1 MKFAIITHVSH
12 IKEQN
17 SFYAYAPY
25 VKEMNVWLNYVDE
38 VIIVAPLIEEV
49 KTEIDSA
56 YTSNAI
62 TFKTVPQFNLLTAKA
77 TIRTLL
83 SIPKIVITIYQA
95 MKAADHIHLRCPGNM
110 GLLGCLVQLLFPIK
124 PKTAKY
130 AGNWDP
136 KAKQPWSYKVQKW
149 ILSNT
154 LLTRNIKV
162 LVYGEWENSTAN
174 IKPFFTASYFKNQI
188 TDTKPRSLNGTL
200 SFLFVGTLSNGKQPE
215 YAVKLIEALNQKGY
229 EVQLTLYG
237 EGVERTYL
245 EEYVKDH
252 KLEHI
257 VFFMGNQN
265 QEVVKQAYLANHF
278 VILPSL
284 SEGWP
289 KVIAEGMFWGCLPM
303 ASKVSCV
310 PNMID
315 HGNRGL
321 LLEMK
326 LEKDVKQIMDLVND
340 EKQYDLKVEKA
351 MSWSRNYTLDDFDAE
366 IKKLVHP

>member
-17 SFYAYAPY
+17 SYYAYAPY

-38 VIIVAPLIEEV
+38 VIIVAPLLEET

-56 YTSNAI
+56 YSSNAI
-62 TFKTVPQFNLLTAKA
+62 TLKAVPQFNLLTAKA
-77 TIRTLL
+77 AVNTLF
-83 SIPKIVITIYQA
+83 SIPKIIGTIYQA

-110 GLLGCLVQLLFPIK
+110 GLLGCLVQLLFPGK

-136 KAKQPWSYKVQKW
+136 QAKQPWSYKIQKW

-154 LLTRNIKV
+154 LLTRNMKV
-162 LVYGEWENSTAN
+162 LVYGTWENSTAN

-188 TDTKPRSLNGTL
+188 TDTKPRPLNGTI

-215 YAVKLIEALNQKGY
+215 YALNLIEELNSKGY
-229 EVQLTLYG
+229 EVQLSLYG
-237 EGVERTYL
+237 EGVERASL
-245 EEYVKDH
+245 EDYVKDH
-252 KLEHI
+252 KLEQI
-257 VFFMGNQN
+257 VFFKGNQN
-265 QEVVKQAYLANHF
+265 QEVLKQAYLANHF

-289 KVIAEGMFWGCLPM
+289 KVVAEGMFWGCLPM

-310 PNMID
+310 PNMVD

-321 LLEMK
+321 LLQMQVD
-326 LEKDVKQIMDLVND
+326 KDVRQIRALLND
-340 EKQYDLKVEKA
+340 ENQYHDKVAKA
-351 MSWSRNYTLDDFDAE
+351 MAWSRKYTLDEFDAE
-366 IKKLVHP
+366 IKKIVVA